1 MDKSSKGTTT
11 GELVTSVGILLIFWL
26 MLSLPHRILSA
37 EGIISVVQHI
47 IVGIPLSYLI
57 IRITGEPLLSSAEL
71 ETHLNPGNFIRL
83 VYYTFY
89 LMWQILLAGI
99 DVAKR
104 VMVPTLN
111 ISPGIVKFHT
121 PLHGDIPTILNA
133 NSITLT
139 PGTITVDV
147 EKDETGSTF
156 WVHCISQD
164 AVVAT
169 KEGKGFV
176 DKILWIYGGKV

>member
-1 MDKSSKGTTT
+1 MDKSAKGTTA
-11 GELVTSVGILLIFWL
+11 GELISSIGVLLIFWL
-26 MLSLPHRILSA
+26 MLNLPHHILSA
-37 EGIISVVQHI
+37 EGITSIVQHVI
-47 IVGIPLSYLI
+47 IGIPLAYLI
-57 IRITGEPLLSSAEL
+57 IRLCGEPILNSSEL
-71 ETHLNPGNFIRL
+71 EAHLNPGNFFRL
-83 VYYTFY
+83 LFY
-89 LMWQILLAGI
+89 VFFLMWQIILAGI

-104 VMVPTLN
+104 VMAPTLD

-147 EKDETGSTF
+147 EKDDTGSTF

-164 AVVAT
+164 AVAAT

-176 DKILWIYGGKV
+176 DKILWIYGGQV